1 MTPKTFEPTAVRY
14 IKLGSGGA
22 WAEAAIR
29 DGVIPFG
36 FPEAAHDACARGDW
50 DAVARQLAEAGRGRQ
65 AIAEDLR
72 ELRAFYEADPQ
83 TLWVTFADGHL
94 WWAFADGP
102 PRPADDPSP
111 GTPTRYRMARG
122 GWRRDS
128 LTGEPL
134 FVRTLSSVLTKT
146 ANYRRTVCDVPAA
159 AYLLRRIRGEPN
171 PVHEE
176 AVAVKARMQD
186 IARRMI
192 AELHWAEFETL
203 VDLMFARGGWRRTS
217 TLGKTM
223 PDVDLILDQPVTGER
238 AWVQVKSRATQSALD
253 DYLGRFERDGSCERF
268 FFVCHSPAG
277 ALVLEAGPGRHLWAA
292 AEVAERAIDVGLF
305 DWLVERTR

>member
-1 MTPKTFEPTAVRY
+1 MTPETFEPTAVRY

-22 WAEAAIR
+22 WAKAAIR

-36 FPEAAHDACARGDW
+36 FPEAGHEACARGDW
-50 DAVARQLAEAGRGRQ
+50 DAVARQLAEAGRPPQ

-72 ELRAFYEADPQ
+72 ELRTFYETHPD
-83 TLWVTFADGHL
+83 TLWVTFAEGHL

-102 PRPADDPSP
+102 VRPADDLSP
-111 GTPTRYRMARG
+111 GAPTRYRTTRG

-134 FVRTLSSVLTKT
+134 SVRTLSSVLTKT
-146 ANYRRTVCDVPAA
+146 ANYRRTICDVPAA

-176 AVAVKARMQD
+176 ALAVKARMQD

-238 AWVQVKSRATQSALD
+238 AWVQVKSRATQIELD

-268 FFVCHSPAG
+268 FFVCHSPVR
-277 ALVLEAGPGRHLWAA
+277 ALVLDAGPGRHLWAA